1 MEDNLDIPEES
12 MRHIEAL
19 LARHPPHLIQRMF
32 SQAIDSRTF
41 LGVLFC
47 VYMLTKSRPQLYSL
61 VIHVYQHR
69 EFIYNILVRV
79 IMAVSA
85 FYGID
90 ILFIYREQR
99 YAKFHCFLFVIALQ
113 DEEGGAAFLPSWS

>member
-19 LARHPPHLIQRMF
+19 LARHPPHLIQRM
-32 SQAIDSRTF
+32 
-41 LGVLFC
+41 
-47 VYMLTKSRPQLYSL
+47 PQLYSL

>member
-41 LGVLFC
+41 LVE
-47 VYMLTKSRPQLYSL
+47 PQLYSL

-69 EFIYNILVRV
+69 EFIYNILVGV

-85 FYGID
+85 FYGIN
-90 ILFIYREQR
+90 ILFIYRKQR
-99 YAKFHCFLFVIALQ
+99 YAKFHCFLFVIAL
-113 DEEGGAAFLPSWS
+113 

>member
-41 LGVLFC
+41 LV
-47 VYMLTKSRPQLYSL
+47 VPKLYSL

-69 EFIYNILVRV
+69 ELIYNILVGV

-85 FYGID
+85 FYGIN
-90 ILFIYREQR
+90 IFFIYRE
-99 YAKFHCFLFVIALQ
+99 
-113 DEEGGAAFLPSWS
+113 